1 MVGNTKAWITT
12 ESGTVLTIENTSGV
26 REEIVATRAFTTK
39 EYTGSGSLYDAGYT
53 IANFEL
59 DPLPEVYFARALVV
73 QLSGIIPGIIIDN
86 TSNYA
91 LSIDLWMDEYN
102 ILTKSY
108 CRGSMKLPMGPLG
121 VDIDFSTASY
131 SKITL
136 MSASPTTYSGTPYGS
151 SKLSLTTGKNRPIY
165 GMLVFSK
172 SSNAAWSDY
181 AVIAPATELTFTFIA
196 IY

>member
-12 ESGTVLTIENTSGV
+12 ESGNVLTIENTSGV
-26 REEIVATRAFTTK
+26 REEIVATRTFTTK
-39 EYTGSGSLYDAGYT
+39 EYSDSSSLSHTGYT
-53 IANFEL
+53 IANFTL

-86 TSNYA
+86 TSDYA
-91 LSIDLWMDEYN
+91 LSIDLWMDEYD

-108 CRGSMKLPMGPLG
+108 CRGSMKLPMSPLG

-136 MSASPTTYSGTPYGS
+136 MSASPTTYSGTPYGT
-151 SKLSLTTGKNRPIY
+151 SKLSLTTGEK
-165 GMLVFSK
+165 
-172 SSNAAWSDY
+172 
-181 AVIAPATELTFTFIA
+181 
-196 IY
+196 